1 MKFDVRAL
9 LAGEHQTISVCDT
22 LTYPEQAE
30 DGTYRFEDVTFL
42 SAPYVTG
49 NITGSAG
56 CVSVELD
63 ISVRFATH
71 CARCLEEIRDTFT
84 AHYERTV
91 ASRSQLGDLTEEAL
105 DDFLI
110 AEDGFIMLDEDL
122 LDYLVLEFPFRLLC
136 KEDCKGLCQ
145 TCGHNLNEGPCSCDG
160 REIDPRLAPLQ
171 KWLDEHKGE

>member
-42 SAPYVTG
+42 SAPHVTG

-71 CARCLEEIRDTFT
+71 CARCLE
-84 AHYERTV
+84 
-91 ASRSQLGDLTEEAL
+91 
-105 DDFLI
+105 
-110 AEDGFIMLDEDL
+110 
-122 LDYLVLEFPFRLLC
+122 
-136 KEDCKGLCQ
+136 
-145 TCGHNLNEGPCSCDG
+145 
-160 REIDPRLAPLQ
+160 
-171 KWLDEHKGE
+171 